1 MSRPSRRAGFLIAA
15 ATLGIVLALPSSAPA
30 ATKPT
35 VATGGTTRLASTTV
49 RLWGTVD
56 PNGAKTTYLFQY
68 GTTNLY
74 GTSTPITVAG
84 HGTKKLLVK
93 VDVGGLA
100 PATTYHYRL
109 VARNAGGVASGAD
122 RKFRT
127 KPQPLV
133 LSLGA
138 QPNPVRYGRG
148 MILGGLLTGTGNAG
162 RPVQLQ
168 ASPFPH
174 VAGFVNVGNPQ
185 VASAQGVFA
194 FTLLSVG
201 INTQFRVVLPSKPQV
216 FSPVVGVGV
225 APRVATR
232 VSART
237 VFTGARVR
245 FSGTVR
251 PARRGARVV
260 IQRKRG
266 KRWRYVA
273 ATKSR
278 RGGQRFS
285 RYARRIRIRRGGSYR
300 VLVESA
306 DGSYINSTGRTI
318 KIRRR

>member
-1 MSRPSRRAGFLIAA
+1 
-15 ATLGIVLALPSSAPA
+15 VLALPASAPA

-74 GTSTPITVAG
+74 GTSTPITVA
-84 HGTKKLLVK
+84 
-93 VDVGGLA
+93 
-100 PATTYHYRL
+100 
-109 VARNAGGVASGAD
+109 
-122 RKFRT
+122 
-127 KPQPLV
+127 
-133 LSLGA
+133 
-138 QPNPVRYGRG
+138 
-148 MILGGLLTGTGNAG
+148 GNAG

-285 RYARRIRIRRGGSYR
+285 RYAPRIRIRRGGSYR

>member
-1 MSRPSRRAGFLIAA
+1 MSRISQPVRVLIAA
-15 ATLGIVLALPSSAPA
+15 TVGLTLALPAIAPA

-35 VATGGTTRLASTTV
+35 VATGTTTRLAPTTV

-56 PNGAKTTYLFQY
+56 PNGATTTYLFQY

-84 HGTKKLLVK
+84 NGTKTIKVK
-93 VDVGGLA
+93 VDVGGLT

-109 VARNAGGVASGAD
+109 VARNAGGVANGAD

-127 KPQPLV
+127 KPQPLA
-133 LSLGA
+133 LSLA
-138 QPNPVRYGRG
+138 AKPNPVRYGRG
-148 MILGGLLTGTGNAG
+148 TSVGGVLTGTGNAG
-162 RPVQLQ
+162 HPIQLQ
-168 ASPFPH
+168 ANPFPH
-174 VAGFVNVGNPQ
+174 LAGFVNVGNPQ
-185 VASAQGVFA
+185 VASAQGVFE

-201 INTQFRVVLPSKPQV
+201 LNTQFRVVLPSKPQV
-216 FSPVVGVGV
+216 VSPVVGVGV
-225 APRVATR
+225 APRVGTR

-251 PARRGARVV
+251 PARKGARVV

-273 ATKSR
+273 VTKSR
-278 RGGQRFS
+278 KGAKRFS
-285 RYARRIRIRRGGSYR
+285 RYSRRVRIRRGGSYR
-300 VLVESA
+300 VRVQSS
-306 DGSYINSTGRTI
+306 DGSYVDSTGRTI